1 MLAHTTATPDA
12 GISVAADALMVSRMR
27 LVLSVSALLAV
38 VVDAGDHRN
47 HVDGAVW
54 LAFCGY
60 VLHSLLVYACTRM
73 GRPYFQGKVIHWSDV
88 LWFTLIIFVTD
99 GVQSL
104 FFLFYFFAIL
114 TSAFRWG
121 FEEGARVTVASV
133 ASFAACGLAT
143 STGND
148 APQLLMR
155 STFLLAL
162 GHMIVHWGGSKLSLQ
177 RRLAL
182 LGDVSQLSNPRFGA
196 GRTIARTMER
206 TLAFFRASHCILL
219 TRDTATGN
227 WVLRTLRKNDACEH
241 VSVETIGRIAES
253 PLMALPAD
261 HTVLSNRLPWPLNRL
276 YAQSHV
282 FEAGAADGW
291 RVEDEEGARRC
302 EAITAMLEARA
313 FISAPLPMRLGEG
326 RVFVSSRDGLFNKSD
341 ALFLTHLMEQ
351 IFPII
356 ETIEVLDRMASEAAT
371 AERLKFA
378 LNLHDT
384 AVQPYIGLRMGL
396 CALRKKATADNPL
409 SDDLEKLASVADGVI
424 ADLRRYAGEVRQGSN
439 SSPGGLVLPQL
450 HRQAARIKGLYGIDI
465 AVDVDGPL
473 HLDDRMT
480 AEVLQMVGEGL
491 NNICKHT
498 QARHGSVRLAC
509 RNGRL
514 HVRIENEADGE
525 ESFTRF
531 RPHSI
536 TERAAAL
543 GGRAQVR
550 QCDSGG
556 TAVLVEIPI

>member
-12 GISVAADALMVSRMR
+12 GASVAADALMVSRMR

-38 VVDAGDHRN
+38 VVDAGDHKN
-47 HVDGAVW
+47 HVNGAVW

-143 STGND
+143 STGYD

-162 GHMIVHWGGSKLSLQ
+162 GHMIVHWGGSKLGLQ

-219 TRDTATGN
+219 THDTATGN

-241 VSVETIGRIAES
+241 VSVETIGRIADS

-291 RVEDEEGARRC
+291 RVEDDEGAQRC
-302 EAITAMLEARA
+302 EAVTAMLEARA

-371 AERLKFA
+371 TERLKFA

-409 SDDLEKLASVADGVI
+409 SEDLEKLADVADGVI
-424 ADLRRYAGEVRQGSN
+424 ADLRRYAGEVRHGAN
-439 SSPGGLVLPQL
+439 SPGGLVLPQL

-465 AVDVDGPL
+465 AIAIDGPL

-514 HVRIENEADGE
+514 HVRIENEAGE
-525 ESFTRF
+525 ESFTCF

-550 QCDSGG
+550 QCESGA

>member
-1 MLAHTTATPDA
+1 MLARTATPDVDA
-12 GISVAADALMVSRMR
+12 SVATDALMVARMR

-38 VVDAGDHRN
+38 VVEAGDHRQQVPN
-47 HVDGAVW
+47 AVW
-54 LAFCGY
+54 LAFSGY
-60 VLHSLLVYACTRM
+60 VLHSLLVYACTRT
-73 GRPYFQGKVIHWSDV
+73 GRPYFQGKAIHWSDV
-88 LWFTLIIFVTD
+88 LWFTLIIYMTD

-114 TSAFRWG
+114 TSSFRWG

-143 STGND
+143 NTEAGD

-155 STFLLAL
+155 TTFLLAL
-162 GHMIVHWGGSKLSLQ
+162 GHMIVHWGGSKLGLQ

-196 GRTIARTMER
+196 GRTIARTMEK

-227 WVLRTLRKNDACEH
+227 WILRTLRKNDACEH
-241 VSVETIGRIAES
+241 VSVETIGRLAES
-253 PLMALPAD
+253 PLMALMALTSG

-276 YAQSHV
+276 CAQSHV
-282 FEAGAADGW
+282 FEACENNWRAD
-291 RVEDEEGARRC
+291 DEEGAQRC
-302 EAITAMLEARA
+302 AAVAAMLEARG

-341 ALFLTHLMEQ
+341 ALFLAHLMEQ
-351 IFPII
+351 IFPVI
-356 ETIEVLDRMASEAAT
+356 ETIEVLDRMASEAAS

-378 LNLHDT
+378 LDLHDT

-396 CALRKKATADNPL
+396 CALRKRAAADNPL
-409 SDDLEKLASVADGVI
+409 REDLDKLASVADGVI
-424 ADLRRYAGEVRQGSN
+424 ADLRRYAGTVRNGAN
-439 SSPGGLVLPQL
+439 SSCGLVLPHL
-450 HRQAARIKGLYGIDI
+450 HRQAARINGLYGIDI
-465 AVDVDGPL
+465 AITVDEPVQ
-473 HLDDRMT
+473 LDDRMT
-480 AEVLQMVGEGL
+480 AEVLQLVGEGL

-498 QARHGSVRLAC
+498 HARHGSVRLGC
-509 RNGRL
+509 KNGRL
-514 HVRIENEADGE
+514 LLCIENEACE
-525 ESFTRF
+525 ESFTKF
-531 RPHSI
+531 RPRSI

-543 GGRAQVR
+543 GGQAQVH
-550 QCDSGG
+550 QCANGG